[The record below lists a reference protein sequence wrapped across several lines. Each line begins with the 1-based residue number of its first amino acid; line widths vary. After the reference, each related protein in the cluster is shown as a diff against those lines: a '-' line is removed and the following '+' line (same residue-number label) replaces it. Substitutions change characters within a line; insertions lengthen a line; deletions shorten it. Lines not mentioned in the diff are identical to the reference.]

1 MLLSL
6 LFNIMLDNLGK
17 EKNKIPLLPKK
28 KIQIRKEEVGNFLAI
43 QWIKLLP
50 FTDEGAGSI
59 PSRGTKIPQAKQYG
73 QKKKKKGRCNLF
85 FLFADNIIAYI

>member
-17 EKNKIPLLPKK
+17 EKNKIPLPPKKK

-50 FTDEGAGSI
+50 FTDESAGSI
-59 PSRGTKIPQAKQYG
+59 PGRGTKIPQAKQYG
-73 QKKKKKGRCNLF
+73 QKKKKKGRCNLYF
-85 FLFADNIIAYI
+85 FR